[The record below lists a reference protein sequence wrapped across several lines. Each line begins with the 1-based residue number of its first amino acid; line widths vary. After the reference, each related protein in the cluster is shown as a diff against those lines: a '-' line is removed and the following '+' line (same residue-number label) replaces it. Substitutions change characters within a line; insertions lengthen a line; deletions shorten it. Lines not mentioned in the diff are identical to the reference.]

1 MLNQENCPS
10 YSTRCSAFTLLFLLI
25 FIVYSNTFQASWHLD
40 DYHNIVQ
47 NAALKINDLQP
58 RNIFQTFFTTSE
70 EEDLVLKKKLYR
82 PLACLSF
89 ALNWYVGED
98 NLFGYHLVN
107 ICIHS
112 LTALI
117 LFLTILNLFRS
128 PCLKNRYRDSE
139 YFAAL
144 LSSVLWAVN
153 PLQTQAVT
161 YIVQRMA
168 AMAAMFYI
176 LGIYLYVKGRL
187 HQARFNRVVY
197 FVGSFLSYA
206 LAMASKENAA
216 IFPLALML
224 VEIIFFNDL
233 SRPKIRKTF
242 LWISLGG
249 GILLVLFG
257 IFVFFHGEPLKFLN
271 VYETRMFTP
280 LQRLMTESRILIFYL
295 SQLFYPV
302 PTRLSIE
309 HHVPVSTSLLSPWT
323 TLPSIILVMVLIG
336 FGIAQMRKRPILSFA
351 ILFFFLNHLIESSI
365 IGLELVFEHR
375 NYLPSLFLF
384 FPVSVALKTLLD
396 HYRPRKPAM
405 HGILVS
411 FLILMI
417 VGLGMGTYIRNLAW
431 ATERSL
437 WEDAIRKAPTMTRPY
452 HNLAWGY
459 YERRGHLDEAMK
471 LYEKAL
477 YLMKHNNQGRSVVL
491 NNIANLHYRNGNFGK
506 ACEFWE
512 RALKLNPNNAAFEY
526 RLAMG
531 LTRAGDLKKAMV
543 YVEKI
548 LHKYPGHRNSLYQ
561 KGVIL
566 LKLKK
571 ADEAL
576 VYFRQTL
583 KLNPND
589 TATLT
594 NIGISC
600 RLLGHNDRAE
610 WFLKAALARNS
621 QDMMVLLWLIE
632 TNLALDDRNDTDRYV
647 HQLLDLGKFNLLT
660 ANLTQL
666 SADNLMRPTSCKW
679 LIREIGSRQQKDFET
694 VIRIGDR

>member
-1 MLNQENCPS
+1 L
-10 YSTRCSAFTLLFLLI
+10 RCIAFALLFLLI
-25 FIVYSNTFQASWHLD
+25 FIIYSNTFRASWHLD

-47 NAALKINDLQP
+47 NAALRINDLHP
-58 RNIFQTFFTTSE
+58 RTILQTFFTASQE
-70 EEDLVLKKKLYR
+70 GLVLKKKLYR

-89 ALNWYVGED
+89 ALNWYVDQD

-107 ICIHS
+107 ICIHF
-112 LTALI
+112 LTAFI

-128 PCLKNRYRDSE
+128 PRLKNRHQNSE
-139 YFAAL
+139 VFIAL
-144 LSSVLWAVN
+144 FTAVLWAAN

-168 AMAAMFYI
+168 SMAAMFYI
-176 LGIYLYVKGRL
+176 LGIYLYIRGRL
-187 HQARFNRVVY
+187 HRIRLNQVVY
-197 FVGSFLSYA
+197 LVGSFLSYA
-206 LAMASKENAA
+206 LALASKENAA
-216 IFPLALML
+216 IFPVALML
-224 VEIIFFNDL
+224 VEIIFFQDL
-233 SRPKIRKTF
+233 SRPKIRKAFFWTT
-242 LWISLGG
+242 LGG
-249 GILLVLFG
+249 GILLLLFG
-257 IFVFFHGEPLKFLN
+257 IFVFFHNEPLKFLSA
-271 VYETRMFTP
+271 YENRSFTP
-280 LQRLMTESRILIFYL
+280 FQRLLTEPRILIFYL

-323 TLPSIILVMVLIG
+323 TLPSIIVVMVLIG
-336 FGIAQMRKRPILSFA
+336 LGIAQMRKRPILSFA
-351 ILFFFLNHLIESSI
+351 ILFFFLNHLIESTI

-396 HYRPRKPAM
+396 YYRPRKPAM
-405 HGILVS
+405 HVILVL

-431 ATERSL
+431 ATERSI
-437 WEDAIRKAPTMTRPY
+437 WEDAIKKAPTMTRPY
-452 HNLAWGY
+452 HNLAWGH
-459 YERRGHLDEAMK
+459 YERRGQLDAAMK
-471 LYEKAL
+471 LYQKAL
-477 YLMKHNNQGRSVVL
+477 ELMKHNNQGRSMVL
-491 NNIANLHYRNGNFGK
+491 NNMANLHYRKGNFGK

-512 RALKLNPNNAAFEY
+512 MALKLNQNNATFEY

-531 LTRAGDLKKAMV
+531 LTRTGDLKKAMV

-548 LHKYPGHRNSLYQ
+548 LRKYPSHRNSLYQ

-576 VYFRQTL
+576 VYFRKAL

-600 RLLGHNDRAE
+600 RLLGYPDRAE
-610 WFLKAALARNS
+610 WFLKAAHARDS
-621 QDMMVLLWLIE
+621 QDMMILLWLIE
-632 TNLALDDRNDTDRYV
+632 TNLMLENRNEADRYV
-647 HQLLDLGKFNLLT
+647 QRLFNLGKFNMLT

-666 SADNLMRPTSCKW
+666 REDNLMPPTSRKW
-679 LIREIGSRQQKDFET
+679 LIHEIGSRQQKEFET
-694 VIRIGDR
+694 VFRFENR